1 MNKNKKKLFSL
12 IDKEIPDKDLFERIQ
27 NNFEEEKIG
36 RRKRNK
42 IRLASSLVSF
52 CAFLGVETF
61 TFSFA
66 LQDKNLN
73 ASIKGEVEVSEGVSG
88 GVSGGDYPAYSGGHW
103 TEGAVD
109 DELEVPGD
117 SGETAEGGTTE
128 ENQAKKAKLTATEYS
143 DLENY
148 SVWKKLLNDDLYD
161 ENQNVIPGFK
171 NYFSG
176 VYQSLSNTP
185 KTSNLVKV
193 HLENEQKENLPFKKV
208 ELYQNNTLVYTSI
221 SDTKGNCY
229 MYTKDNYDK
238 LKLKID
244 DEYMNITMEDEENYL
259 FNITLNEVKK
269 EAVNLD
275 LAFLIDTTGSMW
287 DELAYL
293 QDNVKYIIDNVYK
306 TNPNYQINL
315 ALSFYRDKGDEYV
328 TRTFDFTSDYQTA
341 CNNLSL
347 QKASGGGDYEEA
359 VHQGLNEINNLSWK
373 DDSVKLVFHIF
384 DAPCHSNKYIDVYDE
399 YFEFANK
406 GIRYIPLAA
415 SGLNKLGEFI
425 AREGALFTG
434 GTYTSLTNHSGI
446 GGNHIEISKDQETTV
461 EYLSDLIERLIKEY
475 MTGKDIDP
483 MSYNSNSNQ

>member
-12 IDKEIPDKDLFERIQ
+12 IDKEIPEKDLFEKIQ
-27 NNFEEEKIG
+27 NNIEVEKVD
-36 RRKRNK
+36 RRKKNK
-42 IRLASSLVSF
+42 IKLASSLVSL
-52 CAFLGVETF
+52 CAFLGVATF

-73 ASIKGEVEVSEGVSG
+73 TSLKGETETSG
-88 GVSGGDYPAYSGGHW
+88 GISGIEYPDYAGDHW
-103 TEGAVD
+103 TEGSIAAD
-109 DELEVPGD
+109 GEIEVPGESTEGED
-117 SGETAEGGTTE
+117 SETN
-128 ENQAKKAKLTATEYS
+128 NQNKKAKLTATEYS

-148 SVWKKLLNDDLYD
+148 QTWKKLLNVDLYD
-161 ENQNVIPGFK
+161 ENQNAVPGFK
-171 NYFSG
+171 THYSG
-176 VYQSLSNTP
+176 VYQSLSGTP
-185 KTSNLVKV
+185 KTSNLLKV

-208 ELYQNNTLVYTSI
+208 ELYQNDTLIYTSI

-399 YFEFANK
+399 YFEFANQ
-406 GIRYIPLAA
+406 GIKYIPLAA

-446 GGNHIEISKDQETTV
+446 GGDHIDISKDQETTV

-475 MTGKDIDP
+475 MTGEDIEP
-483 MSYNSNSNQ
+483 ISYNSNSNQ